1 MRSALFGPCGESAW
15 TGPSS
20 SGSSP
25 GRDAHR
31 VHPALQ
37 RAPATS
43 GPRPRGA
50 GAGAHHRC
58 VAPRRHRSP
67 QRARRTHPRVPPVG
81 RVVRAPACGGS
92 WTQGEGR
99 GHAPMTTQ
107 GVRQRGAAHH
117 QYWLTSQR
125 APLRG
130 LGNSPD
136 QTPASHA
143 ECLQR
148 DRGIGALQL
157 RVGVLALSARSNR
170 SSFASVVDPTTN
182 VPVTRASFSGSVGD
196 PWSGLPGV
204 LGKGLV
210 QGSGTRSSSA

>member
-1 MRSALFGPCGESAW
+1 MPMRSASFGPCGESAW

-50 GAGAHHRC
+50 DAGAYHRC
-58 VAPRRHRSP
+58 VAPRQHRSP

-81 RVVRAPACGGS
+81 RVVRTAARGGAQ
-92 WTQGEGR
+92 TQSEGR
-99 GHAPMTTQ
+99 GHAPMTTASAS
-107 GVRQRGAAHH
+107 GAARI
-117 QYWLTSQR
+117 TGTGSPR
-125 APLRG
+125 SGPRSEV

-136 QTPASHA
+136 QTPTSHA

-148 DRGIGALQL
+148 DRGFGALQL
-157 RVGVLALSARSNR
+157 ANVSTCFSRAPGASAAGS
-170 SSFASVVDPTTN
+170 
-182 VPVTRASFSGSVGD
+182 RA
-196 PWSGLPGV
+196 
-204 LGKGLV
+204 
-210 QGSGTRSSSA
+210 

>member
-1 MRSALFGPCGESAW
+1 MPMRSASFGPCGESAW

-25 GRDAHR
+25 GRDADR

-50 GAGAHHRC
+50 GAGAHHRS
-58 VAPRRHRSP
+58 VVPRQHRSP

-81 RVVRAPACGGS
+81 RAVRTAACGGS

-99 GHAPMTTQ
+99 GHAPMTT
-107 GVRQRGAAHH
+107 ASANE
-117 QYWLTSQR
+117 
-125 APLRG
+125 APRVSG
-130 LGNSPD
+130 TGSPRSEPRSEVLGNSPD

-148 DRGIGALQL
+148 DRGFGALQTVL
-157 RVGVLALSARSNR
+157 RVDQSVSRSR
-170 SSFASVVDPTTN
+170 APT
-182 VPVTRASFSGSVGD
+182 SLEG
-196 PWSGLPGV
+196 
-204 LGKGLV
+204 
-210 QGSGTRSSSA
+210 